1 MSRQPRHLMF
11 AALGAALGLAAL
23 PAARASAQPAGLP
36 AGQPTAE
43 TVDPGQVATA
53 ADIAAA
59 EAAAAARPTSPLQAE
74 VAALRA
80 AFSAGL
86 DELTAR
92 YHAAPDAAAAAEA
105 QRAISAHKQQLE
117 LDLLDLQLRLARE
130 RRDAD
135 AIAELEGA
143 RAAASE
149 RLAADTGRELPE
161 QPTVDDEAK
170 ERQP

>member
-1 MSRQPRHLMF
+1 MSRPPCHLLIATF
-11 AALGAALGLAAL
+11 GVVLGLAAL
-23 PAARASAQPAGLP
+23 PARATAQPAAAAPDSGRI
-36 AGQPTAE
+36 A
-43 TVDPGQVATA
+43 DA

-59 EAAAAARPTSPLQAE
+59 EAAAAARPASPLQAE
-74 VAALRA
+74 VDALRA

-86 DELTAR
+86 ADLTAR
-92 YHAAPDAAAAAEA
+92 YRAAPDAAAAAEA

-135 AIAELEGA
+135 ATAELEQA
-143 RAAASE
+143 RTAARE
-149 RLAADTGRELPE
+149 RLAADTGRELPA
-161 QPTVDDEAK
+161 TTADTDTAK